1 MLENKFCSFKNMLL
15 LGLFLAGTSS
25 AGIMPSVGSSLLGVT
40 GAKRTANSVIGG
52 KQAAHKTDEAS
63 AIEANTKVIRGSSK
77 VKKTKGI
84 KRSGSKARETSAR
97 KN

>member
-40 GAKRTANSVIGG
+40 GAKKAATSVIGG

-63 AIEANTKVIRGSSK
+63 AIKDDTKFIRESSK

-84 KRSGSKARETSAR
+84 KRSVSKTRENSAR